1 MGMSY
6 RERKTVGSTS
16 KPQARLDLTSG
27 RGVLL
32 LTRNSGGPE
41 VQVKRQSSRR
51 TGHRA
56 GK

>member
-6 RERKTVGSTS
+6 RERKNGRLYLNAPSEVVPDKWLGSL
-16 KPQARLDLTSG
+16 P
-27 RGVLL
+27 
-32 LTRNSGGPE
+32 LTRNSGGPG
-41 VQVKRQSSRR
+41 VHVKRQSSRR